1 MMKANQRVT
10 NEEPGAVWIA
20 KTETGG
26 ICGIGDAARN
36 SAQREEKG
44 DSRRD

>member
-10 NEEPGAVWIA
+10 NEETGAVLIA

-26 ICGIGDAARN
+26 ICGIGDVARN

-44 DSRRD
+44 DSSRE